1 MEDKFL
7 IIMLAV
13 LVCVGFAAILF
24 FSGFLNKRKR
34 RNNAGQPEIPQG
46 TPPEEKAKLLDE
58 FDRTGV
64 MCFDKNDKAADRDE

>member
-1 MEDKFL
+1 MEDTFL

-13 LVCVGFAAILF
+13 LVCAGFAAILF

-34 RNNAGQPEIPQG
+34 KNNAEQPLSQEG
-46 TPPEEKAKLLDE
+46 EKSAEKAELLDE

-64 MCFDKNDKAADRDE
+64 MCFDKNVKTADKAE